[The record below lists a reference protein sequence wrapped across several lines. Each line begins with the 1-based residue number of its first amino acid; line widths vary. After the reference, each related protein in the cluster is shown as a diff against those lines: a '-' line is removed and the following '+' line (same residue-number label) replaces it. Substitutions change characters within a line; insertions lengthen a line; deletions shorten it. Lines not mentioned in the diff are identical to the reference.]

1 MCIKIMVPARMV
13 LGLARTAEAI
23 HGFWTMKMTPL
34 ARETATGNIAAI
46 AVRASAKPSTQPV
59 TAILMEA
66 GSSIQPRNTGAKPI
80 AGTAAIPD
88 YEYASHSMNYGSW
101 SNSSSSQHSRTA
113 SCRTC
118 GYSTTDYGNHSYS
131 TGSWSKYCDTQH
143 REARLVPAAAHRP
156 MTTPITAIP
165 MAGGCQNTTKRSIR
179 RTKAVRS
186 AAIPVMSMATTPTP
200 TRTVFAM
207 IAARMSR

>member
-1 MCIKIMVPARMV
+1 MCGESRMHGVKRGKTRRSHQTVTYRYNVITQKISALMCIKIMVPARMV

-80 AGTAAIPD
+80 AGTAAIRITNMP
-88 YEYASHSMNYGSW
+88 A
-101 SNSSSSQHSRTA
+101 TA
-113 SCRTC
+113 
-118 GYSTTDYGNHSYS
+118 
-131 TGSWSKYCDTQH
+131 
-143 REARLVPAAAHRP
+143 
-156 MTTPITAIP
+156 
-165 MAGGCQNTTKRSIR
+165 
-179 RTKAVRS
+179 
-186 AAIPVMSMATTPTP
+186 
-200 TRTVFAM
+200 
-207 IAARMSR
+207 